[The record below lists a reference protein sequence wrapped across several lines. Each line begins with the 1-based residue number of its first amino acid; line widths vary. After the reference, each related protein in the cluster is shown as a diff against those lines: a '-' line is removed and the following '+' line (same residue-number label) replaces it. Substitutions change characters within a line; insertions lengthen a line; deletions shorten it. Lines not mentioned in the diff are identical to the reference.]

1 MIFSSDFC
9 DVCPLLRRRQRQATS
24 AHAVGKTQNTLILI
38 LVPAAGGSIE
48 EFFGAQWSQLAEVIF
63 RHSGIS
69 LQDVGD
75 RLRLVRSNVFNID
88 SNRQFSDISGAGTFA
103 ACLRR

>member
-9 DVCPLLRRRQRQATS
+9 DVCPLLRRRQHQATS

-48 EFFGAQWSQLAEVIF
+48 EFFGQQ
-63 RHSGIS
+63 
-69 LQDVGD
+69 
-75 RLRLVRSNVFNID
+75 
-88 SNRQFSDISGAGTFA
+88 
-103 ACLRR
+103 